1 MTYCY
6 QFKCSSIR
14 LVQVSSNAFIWLQ
27 EIQTFCTNT
36 SPWESNGVDVSRKS
50 EMIMWLTRSKRSS
63 AIFIEITEVL
73 PSWLGSCMM
82 AQLICLLSGRSI
94 DKSRTRQRNELMRLW
109 WPVKSDLHFRPAVSF
124 QGFQSYRDFGNILKE
139 KNLEVERRFVNRCE
153 LHPSDLNKLSRWR
166 QPFRKQVLSVIS
178 SSSHAKRAD
187 SEREGLPARALL
199 TRRKFLFYTESRLLV
214 VATCFYYKQI

>member
-109 WPVKSDLHFRPAVSF
+109 WPVKSDLYFRPAVSF

-153 LHPSDLNKLSRWR
+153 LHPSDLNNWVVGGSLFVSKFFRWSLA
-166 QPFRKQVLSVIS
+166 QVMP
-178 SSSHAKRAD
+178 K
-187 SEREGLPARALL
+187 GL
-199 TRRKFLFYTESRLLV
+199 TRRERACRRGLCWHVENS
-214 VATCFYYKQI
+214 CFTRNHAY